1 MGAGKTAHSGG
12 IRWKGCTIR
21 RLEPRSEA
29 AWVAGLRRV
38 VSAYPM
44 RQHARTSF
52 RLTIPSHRVVQR
64 QLWLMENGVTQYVE
78 NQATGDMEPI
88 KVPLTKEQA
97 YDMVRKELYAIRQ
110 QEDIERRIA
119 SEEARYVGAYF
130 GKSRL
135 EVGMELEDKT
145 FEEWRTWAQ
154 AENAK
159 QNAASQSAYANFDE
173 AKVPEVPMD
182 EIDEDAA
189 ILETA

>member
-1 MGAGKTAHSGG
+1 
-12 IRWKGCTIR
+12 
-21 RLEPRSEA
+21 
-29 AWVAGLRRV
+29 
-38 VSAYPM
+38 
-44 RQHARTSF
+44 
-52 RLTIPSHRVVQR
+52 
-64 QLWLMENGVTQYVE
+64 MENGVTQYIE

-88 KVPLTKEQA
+88 KVPVTKEQA
-97 YDMVRKELYAIRQ
+97 YDMVRKEFYAIRQ

-154 AENAK
+154 AENAR

-173 AKVPEVPMD
+173 AKVPEVAID
-182 EIDEDAA
+182 IGEVDEDVA
-189 ILETA
+189 IVETP

>member
-1 MGAGKTAHSGG
+1 
-12 IRWKGCTIR
+12 
-21 RLEPRSEA
+21 
-29 AWVAGLRRV
+29 
-38 VSAYPM
+38 M
-44 RQHARTSF
+44 RNMHAEVWLIT
-52 RLTIPSHRVVQR
+52 PSHRVVQR
-64 QLWLMENGVTQYVE
+64 QLWLMENGVTQYIE

-88 KVPLTKEQA
+88 KVPVTKEQA
-97 YDMVRKELYAIRQ
+97 YDMVRKEFYAIRQ

-173 AKVPEVPMD
+173 AKVPEVAIDLD
-182 EIDEDAA
+182 EVDEDVA
-189 ILETA
+189 TP